1 MVVFAA
7 LKSDHKELEMFGLI
21 KSLLVSTPQ
30 QKLIKVRDKQYEV
43 ALKFQRSG
51 NLREY
56 ARIIGEISAIDAK
69 IAGYDELEKA

>member
-1 MVVFAA
+1 
-7 LKSDHKELEMFGLI
+7 MFGLI

-69 IAGYDELEKA
+69 IAGYDELEKS

>member
-1 MVVFAA
+1 
-7 LKSDHKELEMFGLI
+7 MFGLI

-30 QKLIKVRDKQYEV
+30 QKLIKERDKQYEV

>member
-1 MVVFAA
+1 
-7 LKSDHKELEMFGLI
+7 MFGLI

>member
-1 MVVFAA
+1 LAA
-7 LKSDHKELEMFGLI
+7 DHKELEMFGLI

-69 IAGYDELEKA
+69 IAGYDELEQA

>member
-1 MVVFAA
+1 
-7 LKSDHKELEMFGLI
+7 MFGLI

-69 IAGYDELEKA
+69 IAGYDELEQA

>member
-1 MVVFAA
+1 M
-7 LKSDHKELEMFGLI
+7 LGLI

-30 QKLIKVRDKQYEV
+30 QKLIKTRDKQYEV

-56 ARIIGEISAIDAK
+56 ARIIGEISAIDAE
-69 IAGYDELEKA
+69 IAVYDELEKA

>member
-1 MVVFAA
+1 MVVFALIA
-7 LKSDHKELEMFGLI
+7 DPKELEMFGLI

>member
-1 MVVFAA
+1 MAR
-7 LKSDHKELEMFGLI
+7 KKECGMFGLL

-30 QKLIKVRDKQYEV
+30 QKLIKARDKQYEV

-56 ARIIGEISAIDAK
+56 ARIINEISTIDQQ
-69 IAGYDELEKA
+69 IAAYDSPDKV

>member
-1 MVVFAA
+1 M
-7 LKSDHKELEMFGLI
+7 LGLI
-21 KSLLVSTPQ
+21 KSILVSTPQ

-69 IAGYDELEKA
+69 IADYDELEKA